1 MLAFELELDNES
13 DENDEEDG
21 TLGVVDNSND
31 FSEDEN
37 VIEEYE
43 FSEIDED
50 ILQDP
55 IEMLKYIKNKA
66 LAVRSLKK

>member
-1 MLAFELELDNES
+1 VYNKGLEIKTWLEAWKLQVS
-13 DENDEEDG
+13 S
-21 TLGVVDNSND
+21 LRCILKVINSG
-31 FSEDEN
+31 EN